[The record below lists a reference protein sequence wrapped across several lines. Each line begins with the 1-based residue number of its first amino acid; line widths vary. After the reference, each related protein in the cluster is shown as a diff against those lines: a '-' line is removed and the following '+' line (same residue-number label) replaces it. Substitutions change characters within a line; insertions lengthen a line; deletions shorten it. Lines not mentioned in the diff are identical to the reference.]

1 MHAPLHAA
9 GSWCTFT
16 CVAFLAL
23 ALFPALGR
31 SAPLADFMTAPA
43 SEIHRYAER
52 DGRPLVLFAFRPADV
67 PPSERR
73 PAIVWIHGGAWIG
86 GNPDGF
92 MPHAR
97 YFASRGLVG
106 VNLTYRLAR
115 PGETTL
121 ADCIADVRS
130 ALRYLRAHASTLG
143 LDPARIA
150 VAGDSAGGHLAAA
163 LATLPDYQHP
173 SDDLSLS
180 GRPDALLLYNP
191 VLDLTEADWI
201 RFAVGGPALADRKK
215 TPRPV
220 HPASLDLARSLSPVF
235 HVPADLPP
243 TLLLHPRHDRVVPVS
258 QAERFAAAALA
269 AGARCDLVTP
279 EAPAIGHAFVIAGW
293 KHPEPVVL
301 EAIHAADRFL
311 ASLGWLAGPP
321 TLEVSDP
328 PAFTPRKP

>member
-1 MHAPLHAA
+1 MLRITRLVLAA
-9 GSWCTFT
+9 LLAATAS
-16 CVAFLAL
+16 VA
-23 ALFPALGR
+23 
-31 SAPLADFMTAPA
+31 APLADFMSAPA
-43 SEIHRYAER
+43 PESLVYAER
-52 DGRPLVLFAFRPADV
+52 SGRPLHAHVFRPADL
-67 PPSERR
+67 PPGEAR

-106 VNLTYRLAR
+106 VNLTYRLAK

-173 SDDLSLS
+173 SDDLSFS
-180 GRPDALLLYNP
+180 GRPDALILYNP
-191 VLDLTEADWI
+191 VLDLTQDDWI

-220 HPASLDLARSLSPVF
+220 HAYALDLARSLSPVF
-235 HVPADLPP
+235 HVSADLPP

-269 AGARCDLVTP
+269 AGARCELVTP
-279 EAPAIGHAFVIAGW
+279 EDPVIGHAFVIAGW
-293 KHPEPVVL
+293 KHPEPVVV

-311 ASLGWLAGPP
+311 ASLGWLAGEP

-328 PAFTPRKP
+328 PAFTPRRP